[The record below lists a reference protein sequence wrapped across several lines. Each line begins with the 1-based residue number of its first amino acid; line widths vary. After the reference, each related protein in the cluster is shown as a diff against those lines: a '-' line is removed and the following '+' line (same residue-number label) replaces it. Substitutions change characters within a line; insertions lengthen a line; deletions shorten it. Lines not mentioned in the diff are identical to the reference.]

1 MQAIKQQFIPALFD
15 CVLAYFLTRLTVWTK
30 ERSTSWRRNK
40 PLAKNALP
48 AAVVPRSV
56 RAKGNREERGGHHAA
71 IWTDFSAK
79 HTEEIK
85 VMQAPFK
92 CASMLGHRLRVDKYK
107 DVTHTHTVFLVSCV
121 HHEIKQHIMVCFDTH
136 L

>member
-15 CVLAYFLTRLTVWTK
+15 CVSAYFLTRLTVWTK

-48 AAVVPRSV
+48 AAVVPHCV
-56 RAKGNREERGGHHAA
+56 RAKGGGHHAA

-92 CASMLGHRLRVDKYK
+92 CASMLGHRLRVDKNK
-107 DVTHTHTVFLVSCV
+107 DVTHTHTQSFSSRVY
-121 HHEIKQHIMVCFDTH
+121 IMR
-136 L
+136 